1 MKALSDL
8 YYKFGRP
15 REDRWPVI
23 AFMLC
28 LAILPVVAGCMK
40 VGPDFEP
47 PAAPEDQTWI
57 EENNPKIDKGP
68 VDNVSW
74 WRVFNDPA
82 INELVVTAYIEN
94 LTLQTAG
101 LRVLEARA
109 RLGIAIGDQYPQV
122 QEANGSLSGNS
133 LSKNAANGAG
143 ANRNFSSTSV
153 GLDASWEV
161 DFWGKFQRGI
171 ESADAQ
177 LGATV
182 ADYDDALVTL
192 TADVVNS
199 YILMRAAEE
208 RIDFANQ
215 NIEIQGKGLDL
226 ATAKYETG
234 ATSKLDVA
242 QARALLNETKAL
254 VPGFETDRRRA
265 QNTLAVLLGTIPREL
280 PAYLEKPGKIPS
292 PPKEVAIGIPAD
304 LIRRRPDIREAE
316 MSAAAQSAQIGIAQ
330 ADLYPQFSL
339 AGMIG
344 FESSGGGGVQSNN
357 ADLVDLFDSGSF
369 ATSFG
374 PSVTIPLF
382 NYGRIT
388 NNVRAQDARFQQLL
402 TTYQN
407 QILEAYAEVENGLVG
422 YLRALEQAQFY
433 ALSVEALKE
442 AVGLSLLQ
450 YKEGE
455 SSYQRVLDSQANLVQ
470 LEDDWVES
478 RSAVAQNLIATYKA
492 LGGGWEIRGVDAFVP
507 EKTQEIMRRRTDWG
521 DLLSPEDLK
530 DAPLTTEDLE
540 GLDTLFRRP
549 DW

>member
-1 MKALSDL
+1 
-8 YYKFGRP
+8 
-15 REDRWPVI
+15 VI
-23 AFMLC
+23 AFMFC

-47 PAAPEDQTWI
+47 PAPPEDRTWI

-74 WRVFNDPA
+74 WRVFNDPV

-122 QEANGSLSGNS
+122 QEASGSLSVDS

-177 LGATV
+177 LGATI

-208 RIDFANQ
+208 RINFASQ
-215 NIEIQGKGLDL
+215 NIEIQRKGLEL
-226 ATAKYETG
+226 AMAKHQTG

-254 VPGFETDRRRA
+254 IPGFETDRRRA

-292 PPKEVAIGIPAD
+292 PPKEVAIGIPTD

-316 MSAAAQSAQIGIAQ
+316 MSAAAQSAQIGVAQ

-357 ADLVDLFDSGSF
+357 ADLVDLFDSDSF

-407 QILEAYAEVENGLVG
+407 QVLEAYAEVENGLVG

-507 EKTQEIMRRRTDWG
+507 EKTQEIMRQRTDWG
-521 DLLSPEDLK
+521 DLLPSEDLK
-530 DAPLTTEDLE
+530 DAPLTTQDLK